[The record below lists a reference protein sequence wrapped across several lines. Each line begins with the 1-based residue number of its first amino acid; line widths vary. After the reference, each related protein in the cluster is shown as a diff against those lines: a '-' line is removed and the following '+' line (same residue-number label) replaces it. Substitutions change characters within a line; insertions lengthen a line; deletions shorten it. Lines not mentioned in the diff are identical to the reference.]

1 MENKLALMGGGGPLV
16 TRIVQL
22 TDRHR
27 TLALQARK
35 FRQVLHDERCRPILE
50 RVAQHYS
57 GRLSSAVKL
66 LAADGIPAP
75 GGKRWHRK
83 AVWLIAK
90 RLGIQLGSGLAF
102 GEGELCAKCGRQ
114 VGRVYGRDYC
124 RTCKDR
130 EFRQRVNAQT
140 RRLELE
146 EAGEKLAQLQAKIET
161 LETGGRHYPAGHR
174 ARRSPGGHS

>member
-1 MENKLALMGGGGPLV
+1 M

-90 RLGIQLGSGLAF
+90 RHNMRGKDTADQMALVANGMEGKQLKYK
-102 GEGELCAKCGRQ
+102 ELVA
-114 VGRVYGRDYC
+114 
-124 RTCKDR
+124 
-130 EFRQRVNAQT
+130 
-140 RRLELE
+140 
-146 EAGEKLAQLQAKIET
+146 
-161 LETGGRHYPAGHR
+161 
-174 ARRSPGGHS
+174 